1 MKQAT
6 RTLVLGLVALALVG
20 VETAEARGRRKPS
33 RKSPHVEITVVA
45 RVESAP
51 KNRVHSNRRRF
62 EELDVMIL
70 SSQTAA
76 DQGRAA
82 DTRIV
87 VARDRPV
94 HIVHDLT
101 CGGTWVDLAPG
112 DQVEVKGE
120 YVQPPNGAD
129 LIHFT
134 HPAGSACGGGE
145 PHPDGYLKKK
155 LS

>member
-6 RTLVLGLVALALVG
+6 RILVFCLVSFALAG
-20 VETAEARGRRKPS
+20 VTTAEARGRRKPS
-33 RKSPHVEITVVA
+33 RKSPHVEITAVA
-45 RVESAP
+45 RVESVP
-51 KNRVHSNRRRF
+51 REKLHSNRRRF

-70 SSQTAA
+70 SSQMAA

-82 DTRIV
+82 DSRIT
-87 VARDRPV
+87 VARNRTV

-120 YVQPPNGAD
+120 YVQPRNGAD

-134 HPAGSACGGGE
+134 HPAGSACGEGE
-145 PHPDGYLKKK
+145 AHPDGYLRKV
-155 LS
+155 S

>member
-6 RTLVLGLVALALVG
+6 RILVLGLVALALAG
-20 VETAEARGRRKPS
+20 VETAEAHGRRKPS
-33 RKSPHVEITVVA
+33 RKSPHVEITAVA
-45 RVESAP
+45 RVASVPEN
-51 KNRVHSNRRRF
+51 KVHANRRRF

-76 DQGRAA
+76 DQGRAS
-82 DTRIV
+82 DSRLV
-87 VARDRPV
+87 VVRDRPV

-112 DQVEVKGE
+112 DQVELKGE
-120 YVQPPNGAD
+120 YVQPSNGAD

-134 HPAGSACGGGE
+134 HPAGSACGEGE

-155 LS
+155 PS

>member
-1 MKQAT
+1 MKRAT
-6 RTLVLGLVALALVG
+6 RILALGLVTLALAG
-20 VETAEARGRRKPS
+20 TDTMEARARRKPS
-33 RKSPHVEITVVA
+33 RKSPHVEITAVA
-45 RVESAP
+45 RVASVP
-51 KNRVHSNRRRF
+51 KNKVHANRRRF

-70 SSQTAA
+70 SSRTAA

-82 DTRIV
+82 DTRLV
-87 VARDRPV
+87 VTRNRPV

-134 HPAGSACGGGE
+134 HPAGGECGRGE
-145 PHPDGYLKKK
+145 PHPDGYLRKK
-155 LS
+155 S

>member
-6 RTLVLGLVALALVG
+6 RILVLGLVSLALVG
-20 VETAEARGRRKPS
+20 VETAQARGRRKPS
-33 RKSPHVEITVVA
+33 RKSPHVEITAVA
-45 RVESAP
+45 RVESVP
-51 KNRVHSNRRRF
+51 KEKVHSNRRRF
-62 EELDVMIL
+62 EELDVMIV
-70 SSQTAA
+70 SSQAA
-76 DQGRAA
+76 PEQGRAA
-82 DTRIV
+82 DSRIV
-87 VARDRPV
+87 VTRDRLV

-134 HPAGSACGGGE
+134 HPAGSACGEGE

-155 LS
+155 PS

>member
-6 RTLVLGLVALALVG
+6 RILVFGVVSLLFLG

-33 RKSPHVEITVVA
+33 RKSPHVEITAVA
-45 RVESAP
+45 RVQSVP
-51 KNRVHSNRRRF
+51 KRKVHSNRRRF
-62 EELDVMIL
+62 EELDVMIV
-70 SSQTAA
+70 SSRTVPQ
-76 DQGRAA
+76 QGRGA
-82 DTRIV
+82 DSGV
-87 VARDRPV
+87 VVVRDRPV

-101 CGGTWVDLAPG
+101 CGGTWVNLAPG

-134 HPAGSACGGGE
+134 HPAGSACGEGE
-145 PHPDGYLKKK
+145 PHPDGYLKKT
-155 LS
+155 S

>member
-6 RTLVLGLVALALVG
+6 RILVFGVVSLVLLGA
-20 VETAEARGRRKPS
+20 ETAVASGSRKPS
-33 RKSPHVEITVVA
+33 RKSPHVEITAVA

-51 KNRVHSNRRRF
+51 KEKVHSNRRRF
-62 EELDVMIL
+62 EELDVMIV
-70 SSQTAA
+70 SSQTAPE
-76 DQGRAA
+76 QGRGA
-82 DTRIV
+82 DSRIV
-87 VARDRPV
+87 VARDRLV

-101 CGGTWVDLAPG
+101 CGGIWLDLAPG

-145 PHPDGYLKKK
+145 PHSDGYLKKK
-155 LS
+155 VS

>member
-1 MKQAT
+1 MKQAK
-6 RTLVLGLVALALVG
+6 RILVLGLVSLVFLG
-20 VETAEARGRRKPS
+20 VEPAQARSRRKPS
-33 RKSPHVEITVVA
+33 RKSPHVEITAVA
-45 RVESAP
+45 RVQSVP
-51 KNRVHSNRRRF
+51 KKTVHSNRRRF
-62 EELDVMIL
+62 EEFDVMIL

-82 DTRIV
+82 DSRIA
-87 VARDRPV
+87 VARNRPV

-101 CGGTWVDLAPG
+101 CGGAWVDFAPG

-134 HPAGSACGGGE
+134 HPAGSACGEGE

-155 LS
+155 PS